1 MGLQVAEVMARLD
14 QQHAEVEASREQR
27 GVMLEAARKLDAA
40 CEDVA
45 WLTAFEQDED
55 RYKVQCHRHI
65 VTLLFQA
72 NPPSDQDTDV

>member
-1 MGLQVAEVMARLD
+1 MARLD
-14 QQHAEVEASREQR
+14 QQHAEVEASREHR

-55 RYKVQCHRHI
+55 RYKVQSHLH
-65 VTLLFQA
+65 FNAAA
-72 NPPSDQDTDV
+72 NPSSVEDACE